1 MILGNEVRYYNA
13 MVVPFPDF
21 IKPEGVKKILQVF
34 CCLAC
39 LCPQFVH
46 AIKVPGL
53 YEAETIVSSQ
63 SNEGRPAAIRACLGM
78 VLVKLTGTR
87 DVSAESALEPIL
99 DQAERFVQQ
108 YRYQEIQAEIPAL
121 YGPDPA
127 PRWRLAVKFDEE
139 NLNNSLRDSGIPVWD
154 KERPSILVWLALER
168 SNRRLFAE
176 AGREPELLAI
186 VQEVAQRRGVSILFP
201 LYDLDDRVKIQPGDV
216 WLGFHE
222 QIMAASARYRADAV
236 LTASVSAP
244 VPGIWEGRW
253 RSYGKDG
260 LKYEWTTETD
270 LLELALEEGFDGF
283 VDALAYE
290 FVHSGSYTQL
300 GDIEITVG
308 AVDSVDQ
315 YARLL
320 NYLESLSS
328 VSRIHV
334 KEVRAGEVTLAL
346 VAHGGEQAVV
356 QTINLGRTLEPVESP
371 DGHYYLLNP

>member
-1 MILGNEVRYYNA
+1 MKNIVQIL
-13 MVVPFPDF
+13 
-21 IKPEGVKKILQVF
+21 
-34 CCLAC
+34 CCLLS
-39 LCPQFVH
+39 LCVLPVH

-63 SNEGRPAAIRACLGM
+63 SNEGRPAAIRTCLGR

-87 DVSAESALEPIL
+87 DVSMEPALEPIL
-99 DQAERFVQQ
+99 NEAESFVQQ

-121 YGPDPA
+121 SGSDPA

-176 AGREPELLAI
+176 AGGAPELLAI

-201 LYDLDDRVKIQPGDV
+201 LYDLDDQVKIQPGDV
-216 WLGFHE
+216 WLGFQE

-236 LTASVSAP
+236 LTARVSAP
-244 VPGIWEGRW
+244 VSGIWEGRW

-270 LLELALEEGFDGF
+270 LLELALEEGFNGF

-290 FVHSGSYTQL
+290 FVRSGSYTQL

-308 AVDSVDQ
+308 AVDSVTQ

-320 NYLESLSS
+320 NYLDSLSS

-356 QTINLGRTLEPVESP
+356 QTINLGRVLEPVESP

>member
-1 MILGNEVRYYNA
+1 M
-13 MVVPFPDF
+13 
-21 IKPEGVKKILQVF
+21 F
-34 CCLAC
+34 CFLAF
-39 LCPQFVH
+39 LCPLNAQ

-63 SNEGRPAAIRACLGM
+63 SSEGRPAAIRACLGM
-78 VLVKLTGTR
+78 VLVKLTGAR
-87 DVSAESALEPIL
+87 DVSMETALEPIL

-108 YRYQEIQAEIPAL
+108 YRYQELPAEMPGL
-121 YGPDPA
+121 SGSDPA
-127 PRWRLAVKFDEE
+127 PEWRLAVKFDEE
-139 NLNNSLRDSGIPVWD
+139 NLNSSLRAAGIPVWD

-168 SNRRLFAE
+168 SNRRSFAE
-176 AGREPELLAI
+176 SASEPELPAL
-186 VQEVAQRRGVSILFP
+186 VREVAQRRGVPVLFP
-201 LYDLDDRVKIQPGDV
+201 LYDLDDQVKIQPGDV
-216 WLGFHE
+216 WLGFQE
-222 QIMAASARYRADAV
+222 QIMAASARYRADIV

-270 LLELALEEGFDGF
+270 LPELALEEGFNGF

-290 FVHSGSYTQL
+290 FVRSGSYTL
-300 GDIEITVG
+300 VGEFEITVG

-334 KEVRAGEVTLAL
+334 KEVRAGEVILAL
-346 VAHGGEQAVV
+346 SAHGGEQAVV
-356 QTINLGRTLEPVESP
+356 QTINLGRVLEAVESP